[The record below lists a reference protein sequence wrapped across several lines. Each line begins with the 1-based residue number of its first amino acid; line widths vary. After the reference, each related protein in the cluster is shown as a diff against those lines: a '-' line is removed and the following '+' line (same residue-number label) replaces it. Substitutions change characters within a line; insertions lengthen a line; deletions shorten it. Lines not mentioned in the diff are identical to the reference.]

1 MWLDD
6 ALVGVCIATCVWLDR
21 WVGDM
26 CVCVCM
32 DGWLVDVC
40 SGGCVGVLMD
50 E

>member
-26 CVCVCM
+26 CVLCVY
-32 DGWLVDVC
+32 GWMA
-40 SGGCVGVLMD
+40 G
-50 E
+50 